1 MHPRTCD
8 YASVCVLPVADA
20 LALVDAPYRSRFSF
34 FSPFSRKKQKS
45 CNLNPAARKRAELPP
60 IAQKGAF
67 TGSRLACSRD
77 GGPHQTS
84 HSFQRT
90 PHSSAWGESTA
101 MHFLRIQKKKQL
113 CVKVCTKT
121 CAFSQTYFQSLWER
135 SWVRESCG
143 LFALRLSER
152 KIPNRSL
159 GLVPPP
165 SRFHS

>member
-84 HSFQRT
+84 HSFQRI

-101 MHFLRIQKKKQL
+101 MHFLRIQKKKETTLRKSVHQNMCFFANIL
-113 CVKVCTKT
+113 PVALGEKLG
-121 CAFSQTYFQSLWER
+121 A
-135 SWVRESCG
+135 RE
-143 LFALRLSER
+143 LRAV
-152 KIPNRSL
+152 RSL
-159 GLVPPP
+159 AI
-165 SRFHS
+165 RT